1 MKFYIAA
8 PFFNKTQIEKVEV
21 VKEMLLAKGFTFFSP
36 KDDCL
41 FENDKGMDSEA
52 IFTTNI
58 DEIDKCDGIII
69 ITDDRDVGT
78 MFEAGYAY
86 GSGVYNRIYAWIDHD
101 KDANFNLMLAH
112 SADAVALGYKEL
124 DLLLTKAKEIGY
136 VYSNHYLGKME

>member
-8 PFFNKTQIEKVEV
+8 PFFNKAQIEKVEV
-21 VKEMLLAKGFTFFSP
+21 VKEMLTAKGFDYFSP

-41 FENDKGMDSEA
+41 FENNKGMDSA
-52 IFTTNI
+52 NIFNTNVDQI
-58 DEIDKCDGIII
+58 DRCDGILV
-69 ITDDRDVGT
+69 ITDDRDLGA

-124 DLLLTKAKEIGY
+124 DLLLTKTKELGH
-136 VYSNHYLGKME
+136 VHSNNYSGKME